1 MNPRDKSRQVTGL
14 IIKYWQLNKLASL
27 ALPSQSTLLVEG
39 PVTFTLQNGDASVLA
54 APLVRDLRS
63 IIAHEQAVPVETVQ
77 GCLIEVR
84 LAPGGK
90 YRIVNESTIPTGW
103 REASQ
108 IIRQVKGVAVI
119 LGDVDSGKSTLCT
132 FLANE
137 CFRDG
142 IPVSIIDGDVGQADI
157 GPPTTIS
164 SSVLRHHV
172 FSLREVKPDTSLFMG
187 DTSPTLIPEKLTRG
201 LVRLR
206 DLAKSQSEVTLINT
220 DGWVRSE
227 DAVAYKVQLLGEV
240 RPNLVLVID
249 GNGEVDPIV
258 EQQAST
264 TLKLAR
270 SKYAITRT
278 REARRRYR
286 ESGYKRFLENA
297 KRLDLPLGKVRLRR
311 FNSYSQMKI
320 REEENLKSLLA
331 GLLDQDEKLMAIAR
345 VENLH
350 NGMVNVK
357 TALHGFPRIVEL
369 GAVLLSP
376 RYKELGYD
384 S

>member
-1 MNPRDKSRQVTGL
+1 M
-14 IIKYWQLNKLASL
+14 ASL

-39 PVTFTLQNGDASVLA
+39 PASFTLQNGDASVLGT
-54 APLVRDLRS
+54 PLARDLSS
-63 IIAHEQAVPVETVQ
+63 IILQEQAFPVETVQ
-77 GCLIEVR
+77 GCQIEVR
-84 LAPGGK
+84 LGDGGK

-119 LGDVDSGKSTLCT
+119 LGDVDSGKSTLST

-164 SSVLRHHV
+164 SSILRHHV

-206 DLAKSQSEVTLINT
+206 DLAKSQSEAMLINT
-220 DGWVRSE
+220 DGWVRGE
-227 DAVAYKVQLLGEV
+227 DAVAHKIQLLSEV
-240 RPNLVLVID
+240 RPNLVLVIGGD
-249 GNGEVDPIV
+249 GEIDAIV
-258 EQQAST
+258 EHQTST

-270 SKYAITRT
+270 SKYAITRS
-278 REARRRYR
+278 REERRKYR
-286 ESGYKRFLENA
+286 ESRYKRFLENA
-297 KRLDLPLGKVRLRR
+297 KRMDLPLGKVRLRR

-320 REEENLKSLLA
+320 KEEENLKGLLS
-331 GLLDQDEKLMAIAR
+331 GLLDEDERLLAIAR
-345 VENLH
+345 VESLH
-350 NGMVNVK
+350 DGIVSVK
-357 TALHGFPRIVEL
+357 TVLDGFPRIVEL

-376 RYKELGYD
+376 RYEELGYD

>member
-1 MNPRDKSRQVTGL
+1 MLT
-14 IIKYWQLNKLASL
+14 SL

-39 PVTFTLQNGDASVLA
+39 PASFSLQNGDASVLA
-54 APLVRDLRS
+54 APLVQDLSTSVLQGRT
-63 IIAHEQAVPVETVQ
+63 VPIETVQ
-77 GCLIEVR
+77 GCVIEVR
-84 LAPGGK
+84 LSPGGK
-90 YRIVNESTIPTGW
+90 HRVVNESTIPTRW
-103 REASQ
+103 REASE

-119 LGDVDSGKSTLCT
+119 LGEVDSGKSTLCT

-137 CFRDG
+137 CFHDG
-142 IPVSIIDGDVGQADI
+142 TPISIVDGDVGQADI

-164 SSVLRHHV
+164 MSILRHHV
-172 FSLREVKPDTSLFMG
+172 FSLKEVKPDTSLFMG
-187 DTSPTLIPEKLTRG
+187 DTSPTLIPDKLTRG
-201 LVRLR
+201 LVGLR

-227 DAVAYKVQLLGEV
+227 EAVAHKVQLLREIH
-240 RPNLVLVID
+240 PNLVLVVG
-249 GNGEVDPIV
+249 GNGEIDSIV
-258 EQQAST
+258 EQQIST
-264 TLKLAR
+264 TLRLAR
-270 SKYAITRT
+270 SKHAATRT
-278 REARRRYR
+278 REERKRYR

-320 REEENLKSLLA
+320 REEENLK
-331 GLLDQDEKLMAIAR
+331 GLLSGLLNEDEQLMAIAR

-350 NGMVNVK
+350 NGIVSVK
-357 TALHGFPRIVEL
+357 TTLDGYPRIVEL

-376 RYKELGYD
+376 RYEELGYD